1 MSDNDRNSSS
11 AAAAP
16 PAPPA
21 SPTRAGWSPARRRWL
36 QLLAGA
42 VGIALLAYVA
52 WWYLGGSRE
61 VTDDAYVAGDQ
72 VMITARDPG
81 TVIALHADD
90 TEQVR
95 AGQPLVDLD
104 PATADVE
111 LAAAAAG
118 LGQAVRAVRASYSEV
133 AAAEAAVAEAR
144 TALARARAD
153 LARRQPVAAAGA
165 VSGEELAH
173 AEQAVAA
180 ASAALGQAEG
190 RLALARAQVQG
201 AELRS
206 NPAVLAAVANYRR
219 AAIRR
224 GHMHIVAPVDGT
236 VARRSVQ
243 IGQQVAAGASLMV
256 VVPLQRLWVDA
267 NFRET
272 QLADLRIG
280 QPVKISTDIYG
291 NDVEFHG
298 QVLGLAAGSGNAF
311 ALLPPQN
318 ATGNWIKIVQR
329 VPVRIALDPR
339 ELEAHPLRIGL
350 SVTVEVDTSERG
362 GSALGREARSPYAAL
377 PESGPEVEAEIERI
391 IAANAGAPR

>member
-1 MSDNDRNSSS
+1 
-11 AAAAP
+11 
-16 PAPPA
+16 
-21 SPTRAGWSPARRRWL
+21 
-36 QLLAGA
+36 
-42 VGIALLAYVA
+42 
-52 WWYLGGSRE
+52 
-61 VTDDAYVAGDQ
+61 
-72 VMITARDPG
+72 
-81 TVIALHADD
+81 
-90 TEQVR
+90 
-95 AGQPLVDLD
+95 
-104 PATADVE
+104 
-111 LAAAAAG
+111 
-118 LGQAVRAVRASYSEV
+118 
-133 AAAEAAVAEAR
+133 
-144 TALARARAD
+144 
-153 LARRQPVAAAGA
+153 
-165 VSGEELAH
+165 
-173 AEQAVAA
+173 
-180 ASAALGQAEG
+180 EG

-391 IAANAGAPR
+391 IAANAGEPR